1 MKTCTTGNGITWGEG
16 GREIPGMSHVDLS
29 GLNHIQLTLKV
40 DAKCTSKHKTNG
52 DGT

>member
-1 MKTCTTGNGITWGEG
+1 MKTCTTGNGMTWGG
-16 GREIPGMSHVDLS
+16 GRDMQAMSSVDLS